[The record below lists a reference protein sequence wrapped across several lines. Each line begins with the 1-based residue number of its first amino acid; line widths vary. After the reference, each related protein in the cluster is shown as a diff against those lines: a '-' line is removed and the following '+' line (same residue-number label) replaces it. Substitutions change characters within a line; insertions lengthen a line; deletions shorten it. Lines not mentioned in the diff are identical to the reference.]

1 MIIDGS
7 YFTGVLSIGVNW
19 DTGADSV
26 TRDAETDN
34 LQSYIDLYERKY
46 LLYTLG
52 ESMSRNFINYLLS
65 NSENKVDKWEIL
77 KDKLSVK
84 GLSPVANYVYF
95 QYVRRCGIKQ
105 TQTGPVYSSGD
116 DRANPNPLL
125 ISAWNDMT
133 DMNKS
138 LYVFL
143 KSSKDYDGFHFNNCM
158 VERINSIGI

>member
-7 YFTGVLSIGVNW
+7 YFTGILSVGINW

-26 TRDAETDN
+26 TRVAETDN

-46 LLYTLG
+46 LLYILG
-52 ESMSRNFINYLLS
+52 EDMSRNFIDYLLS
-65 NSENKVDKWEIL
+65 NSENKVDKWDAL

-95 QYVRRCGIKQ
+95 QYVKRCGIKQ
-105 TQTGPVYSSGD
+105 TQTGAVYSSGND
-116 DRANPNPLL
+116 MANPNPLL

-133 DMNKS
+133 DMNRS
-138 LYVFL
+138 LYLFL
-143 KSSKDYDGFHFNNCM
+143 KSSEDYDGFQFSNCM
-158 VERINSIGI
+158 VEKINSIGI